1 MHIKPSFIRT
11 VDPESLND
19 VHFDVNVMFISS
31 HKLAFRTL
39 SLVVVEGVEHY
50 VFTGELEELVHLP
63 KSIG

>member
-1 MHIKPSFIRT
+1 MNIKPSFIRT
-11 VDPESLND
+11 VDPKSFND
-19 VHFDVNVMFISS
+19 ANFDVNVMFISS
-31 HKLAFRTL
+31 HKLTFNNL